1 MYPATGNPLFKDR
14 PPVQDINKFKIDII
28 DIDCKIYWLQ
38 SIIGCKVFRLK
49 GENESRNYRMV

>member
-1 MYPATGNPLFKDR
+1 MYPASGNPLVKVR
-14 PPVQDINKFKIDII
+14 LPVQDINKCKIDII

-49 GENESRNYRMV
+49 GENESRSYRMV